1 MSPLGLAEA
10 FIALLADG
18 LAIETLLHI
27 VAQMMRVV
35 ELRLDFEEPLQL
47 VHHIDGIEAQLFP
60 VDDVQL
66 LRRIVG
72 QPVFQMLGILAGIQA
87 TVAQIL
93 QRAWRGIACSD
104 DLRGEREKERG
115 RGRLD
120 RWQEHVLSLGVVP
133 ATCHMQIEKWCG
145 QVVFL
150 QLTLDLGVR
159 EAGGRGMRHVANE
172 IEKLF
177 LWGAK

>member
-1 MSPLGLAEA
+1 M
-10 FIALLADG
+10 
-18 LAIETLLHI
+18 
-27 VAQMMRVV
+27 VRVV

-60 VDDVQL
+60 IDDVQL

-93 QRAWRGIACSD
+93 QSAWRCIACSD
-104 DLRGEREKERG
+104 DLRREREG
-115 RGRLD
+115 MRLD

-133 ATCHMQIEKWCG
+133 ATCHMQIEK
-145 QVVFL
+145 
-150 QLTLDLGVR
+150 
-159 EAGGRGMRHVANE
+159 
-172 IEKLF
+172 
-177 LWGAK
+177 